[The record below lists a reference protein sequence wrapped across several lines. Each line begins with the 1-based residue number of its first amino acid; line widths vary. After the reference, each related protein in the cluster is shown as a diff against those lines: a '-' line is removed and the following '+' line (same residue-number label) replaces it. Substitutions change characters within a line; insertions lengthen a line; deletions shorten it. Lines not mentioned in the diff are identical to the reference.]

1 MAKRRQRT
9 KLLMNQVVK
18 PLQNIIDTAQNTSD
32 WVFYYQQ
39 EIKRKNFQKMNINI
53 HNKIIKS
60 QES

>member
-1 MAKRRQRT
+1 
-9 KLLMNQVVK
+9 MNQVVK

-32 WVFYYQQ
+32 WVYYYQQ